1 MSDPRAGR
9 GQALVE
15 FSLVVIMFVS
25 MLFAVFDFG
34 RVIWANN
41 AIANAAREAARYAIV
56 HGGSKTND
64 CPVGP
69 PVTEPVTD
77 ATVIP
82 APSESCPHPS
92 PSKQSI
98 VDVANSFAVAGG
110 APIVVEVCY
119 GAGCSGDTDTDDN
132 ARGTPMTVSISSSVD
147 LVTGRLLGQNTFAVT
162 AKSTMLVNH

>member
-1 MSDPRAGR
+1 MSDARLGR
-9 GQALVE
+9 GQAIVE
-15 FSLVVIMFVS
+15 FSLVVVIFVM

-41 AIANAAREAARYAIV
+41 ALANAAREAARYAIV

-69 PVTEPVTD
+69 PVTEPATE

-82 APSESCPHPS
+82 LSSPSCPHPS
-92 PSKQSI
+92 PSKKSI
-98 VDVANSFAVAGG
+98 VDTANSFAVAGG
-110 APIVVEVCY
+110 APIIVEVCY
-119 GAGCSGDTDTDDN
+119 GAGCSGNTDTDDN
-132 ARGTPMTVSISSSVD
+132 ARGTPITVRISSSVD
-147 LVTGRLLGQNTFAVT
+147 LVAGRLLGQNTFAVT